1 MLYLLRRSGYIK
13 TISQGCVYTHEIG
26 PERIITANMQKAPA
40 RVVGFFAR
48 LRRANGP
55 RDLRSLAIADHL

>member
-1 MLYLLRRSGYIK
+1 MS
-13 TISQGCVYTHEIG
+13 EIG
-26 PERIITANMQKAPA
+26 VQSIFTANSKKALA

-55 RDLRSLAIADHL
+55 RDRRSLAIADHPRGPFQYLPRLSVAAG